1 MKRRLVLAT
10 VALAVT
16 IPGHVAARCAL
27 PPPPTQRVVLQ
38 EGASAATLTKGRGN
52 WSGASVLV
60 VARDGNKR
68 SAYVRAADDV
78 RFGEDDN
85 EYEAGTYLAVTPHV
99 IADLIGSFSPQHN
112 VLPASSAQGDLDLR
126 AGGGYGYQ
134 AGYAT
139 RQYTS
144 VGASIE
150 HVGMDRYF
158 RDLRLAGTITFARL
172 SNVPGIALSEGVS
185 MARYLP
191 CDTENFALSTGRDVE
206 NVGFGTPPAVYHS
219 LSFSL
224 GDTHR
229 LSSRIGLAIAM
240 GWYGLTGA
248 YDRLEV
254 RVALRE
260 RL

>member
-1 MKRRLVLAT
+1 MKRWLQPVT
-10 VALAVT
+10 IALAVA
-16 IPGHVAARCAL
+16 IPGRAAALCAL
-27 PPPPTQRVVLQ
+27 PPPPTQRVVIQ
-38 EGASAATLTKGRGN
+38 EGASAATLTKGRGA
-52 WSGASVLV
+52 WSGASLLV
-60 VARDGNKR
+60 VARDGNTR

-78 RFGEDDN
+78 RFGENDN
-85 EYEAGTYLAVTPHV
+85 EYEAGTYLAVRPHV

-134 AGYAT
+134 VGYAT

-144 VGASIE
+144 LGAAIE

-158 RDLRLAGTITFARL
+158 RDLRFAGTLTFARL
-172 SNVPGIALSEGVS
+172 SDVPGIALSEGVS

-191 CDTENFALSTGRDVE
+191 CDTENISLSTGRDVE

-219 LSFSL
+219 LSLYL

-229 LSSRIGLAIAM
+229 LSSRIGLAIGM

-248 YDRLEV
+248 YDRFEV